1 MRQTRPTPM
10 SQKSSTDIFLRRD
23 IASSSTQHQ
32 NTSSK
37 LGALTALLTKTSL
50 WRANQHP
57 AQSEQQRT
65 VSSGHTKL
73 DQILPY
79 GGWPTNGITELLL
92 PHTGLGEL
100 QLLTPALATLNQQQ
114 PGWQVFISPPYLPYA
129 PSLKSAGLHV
139 EHILVIQPKTAKEAL
154 WAAEQCLLSKV
165 CSAVLMWPQKDI
177 RPQSIRRL
185 QVASK
190 QTQTWH
196 VLFRTPDSKSRPSPA
211 PLRILLEPIA
221 ASIAHQHLQHS
232 LRIEVLKRA
241 GGWASAPIEL
251 GIPLDPESICFQQAP
266 SSNRQWRDPLTPK
279 TTAAVVHSLPVA
291 RSSNLPERPAELN
304 PRL

>member
-1 MRQTRPTPM
+1 MN
-10 SQKSSTDIFLRRD
+10 KESSTDIFLKQH
-23 IASSSTQHQ
+23 ITPSSTQHE

-57 AQSEQQRT
+57 TQPEQQST
-65 VSSGHTKL
+65 VSSGHPRL

-92 PHTGLGEL
+92 SHTGLGEL
-100 QLLTPALATLNQQQ
+100 QLLTPALATLSQQQ
-114 PGWQVFISPPYLPYA
+114 SGWQVFISPPYLPYA
-129 PSLKSAGLHV
+129 PSLRSAGLHV
-139 EHILVIQPKTAKEAL
+139 EHILVIQPKTVKEAL

-165 CSAVLMWPQKDI
+165 CSAVLMWPKKDI

-196 VLFRTPDSKSRPSPA
+196 VLFRTPDSKNRPSPA
-211 PLRILLEPIA
+211 PLRILLEPGAATIA
-221 ASIAHQHLQHS
+221 NKHLQHS

-251 GIPLDPESICFQQAP
+251 EIPLSPESMHFQKTP
-266 SSNRQWRDPLTPK
+266 SGNRQLRDPSTPK
-279 TTAAVVHSLPVA
+279 TTAMMVHPLPVS

-304 PRL
+304 RRL